1 MKKETPS
8 TYIEIS
14 YKDLGN
20 YVGNKAIVQVRR
32 SWLDL
37 LIGKTDEEYSETSK
51 ECSKCK
57 ESLPLNKFNNDKRRK
72 FGKRSQCK
80 SCYKERSNTKIT
92 KTKVYP
98 KSPKN
103 SDPEKE
109 DKISYT
115 LINLNN
121 E

>member
-14 YKDLGN
+14 YQDLGN

-92 KTKVYP
+92 KAKVYL
-98 KSPKN
+98 KSSKN